1 MEEKIKF
8 KINASG
14 LKKKHLAK
22 RLQITPNY
30 LSMCIS
36 GKRNL
41 SETKQTELKNLLDA

>member
-1 MEEKIKF
+1 MEETVKKRIRE
-8 KINASG
+8 SG

-30 LSMCIS
+30 LSMCLS

-41 SETKQTELKNLLDA
+41 SEIKQTELKNLLDA